1 MPDPERTVEQFDN
14 LDLASIKQSLLNLET
29 NGVNASWADAII
41 NRPTGATFADF
52 MDAVDLL
59 KNGLP
64 EAKILHFSFIQQ
76 LDGTFC
82 GVLVQG

>member
-1 MPDPERTVEQFDN
+1 MAELTPAEMKNR
-14 LDLASIKQSLLNLET
+14 DLASIKQSLLDLQT
-29 NGVNASWADAII
+29 NGVAPSWEDAII
-41 NRPTGATFADF
+41 NRPTGATFALF

-59 KNGLP
+59 RNGLP
-64 EAKILHFSFIQQ
+64 EAKVLHFSFIQQ